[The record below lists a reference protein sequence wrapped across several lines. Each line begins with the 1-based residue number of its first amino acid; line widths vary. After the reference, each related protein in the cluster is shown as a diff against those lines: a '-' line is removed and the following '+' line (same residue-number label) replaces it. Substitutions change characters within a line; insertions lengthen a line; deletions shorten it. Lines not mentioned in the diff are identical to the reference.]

1 MLRLRGSKWFFNQMT
16 HAQPL
21 YFSRRILPK
30 GEDDVK
36 LYWQCPDLELGH
48 WPSYGGQTA
57 SLLNFSLR
65 PSRPLR

>member
-1 MLRLRGSKWFFNQMT
+1 MLRLRGSKWFFTQMT

-36 LYWQCPDLELGH
+36 LYWQLFRFGIRTLTVIRQADCVSAEIFF
-48 WPSYGGQTA
+48 A
-57 SLLNFSLR
+57 